1 MLLRARFFDDWR
13 LSRID
18 EEVERL
24 SVNSDTSVA
33 VETTTSSSSSD
44 TCTLP
49 RCASAEAI
57 QVSVHLSASSTQ
69 DGVASLRL

>member
-33 VETTTSSSSSD
+33 VDTTASPLHAAQRS
-44 TCTLP
+44 
-49 RCASAEAI
+49 ASAEG
-57 QVSVHLSASSTQ
+57 VSPYV
-69 DGVASLRL
+69 